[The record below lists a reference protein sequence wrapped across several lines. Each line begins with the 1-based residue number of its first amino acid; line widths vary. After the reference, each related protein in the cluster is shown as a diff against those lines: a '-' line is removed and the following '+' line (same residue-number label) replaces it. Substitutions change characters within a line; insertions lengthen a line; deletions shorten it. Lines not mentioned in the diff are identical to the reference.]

1 MTMPIERTR
10 NLVQAGA
17 FLRDLS
23 ANKSVSPNVR
33 AEAHRLLRHF
43 PSISDVEAIA
53 RNEMKLLEITK
64 SGLVKTYLSA
74 EIDPDWVRGYAH
86 GPHIGG

>member
-1 MTMPIERTR
+1 
-10 NLVQAGA
+10 
-17 FLRDLS
+17 
-23 ANKSVSPNVR
+23 
-33 AEAHRLLRHF
+33 
-43 PSISDVEAIA
+43 
-53 RNEMKLLEITK
+53 MKLLEITK